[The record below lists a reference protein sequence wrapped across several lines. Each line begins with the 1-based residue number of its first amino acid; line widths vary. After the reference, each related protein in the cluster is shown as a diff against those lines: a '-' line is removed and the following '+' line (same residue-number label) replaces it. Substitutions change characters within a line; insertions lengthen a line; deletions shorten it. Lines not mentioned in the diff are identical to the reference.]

1 MGDGHSLL
9 SKNQVGHYGIK
20 IDDDP
25 YFGNLKIEVEDQ
37 VGEPIDLHYKE
48 GLTDFQILL
57 QLNVTLRDYLQL
69 LSCATNHGYPRCW
82 I

>member
-25 YFGNLKIEVEDQ
+25 YFSNMKIEVEDQ
-37 VGEPIDLHYKE
+37 VGESIDYI
-48 GLTDFQILL
+48 TRMD
-57 QLNVTLRDYLQL
+57 
-69 LSCATNHGYPRCW
+69 
-82 I
+82 